1 MAFEWE
7 KVGGDPTVVDFTI
20 ASGTAIPAFTLLALT
35 DPRTGTAVTVSGAKI
50 AGVTATEKS
59 ITDGDLSV
67 EIGCWVGGGARFVV
81 TASGAI
87 TAGESV
93 MSGRPT
99 NMVGAVN
106 VGAGRQSG
114 AQIIGY
120 ALEDIADN
128 TTGEIVLAVGGS

>member
-1 MAFEWE
+1 MAFEWV
-7 KVGGDPTVVDFTI
+7 KVDGDPTVLDFTV
-20 ASGTAIPAFTLLALT
+20 SSSVAIEQGTLLALT
-35 DPRTGTAVTVSGAKI
+35 DPRTGTAVTLSGAVI
-50 AGVTATEKS
+50 AGVAATEKS
-59 ITDGDLSV
+59 ITDGDVSV
-67 EIGCWVGGGARFVV
+67 ELGCWVGGGARFVV

-87 TAGESV
+87 LAGQSV

-99 NMVGAVN
+99 NMVGAVT
-106 VGAGRQSG
+106 GGLGRQSG